1 MQVQQRIHTKEEKLT
16 ACEKS
21 EKSSRLDES
30 DLLSA
35 QKKGSFQKKES
46 TKETIRQDKS
56 EDKERAAASNSGGGG
71 G

>member
-1 MQVQQRIHTKEEKLT
+1 MQVQQRIHTKEEKLK
-16 ACEKS
+16 AC

-35 QKKGSFQKKES
+35 ICAHKGLFPTKES

-56 EDKERAAASNSGGGG
+56 EDKECAAASNSGGGRG
-71 G
+71 